1 MTTTI
6 LVCDTCRFSV
16 QDKLSGAQTGGQ
28 ILADFIE
35 PRLPDGLR
43 LRRHSCL
50 MGCEHH
56 CNLAI
61 RAPGKLTYVL
71 GRFDPTEES
80 AQAVADFATLFDA
93 SETGRVP
100 FRDWPVGV
108 KGHFVSRM
116 PPIEEDG

>member
-6 LVCDTCRFSV
+6 LVCDTCRFSAKEKLCG
-16 QDKLSGAQTGGQ
+16 DKTGGE
-28 ILADFIE
+28 ILGDHIAAA
-35 PRLPDGLR
+35 LPEGVKM
-43 LRRHSCL
+43 RRHSCL
-50 MGCEHH
+50 MGCDHH

-71 GRFDPTEES
+71 GAFEPTAES
-80 AQAVADFATLFDA
+80 AAAVVEFAAKFDE

-100 FRDWPVGV
+100 FKEWPVGV

>member
-6 LVCDTCRFSV
+6 LVCDTCRFSAEE
-16 QDKLSGAQTGGQ
+16 KLCGEKTGGE
-28 ILADFIE
+28 ILGALIAA
-35 PRLPDGLR
+35 RLPEGVKMR
-43 LRRHSCL
+43 HHSCL

-71 GRFDPTEES
+71 GSFEPNKDAAEAVTE
-80 AQAVADFATLFDA
+80 FAAKFHA

-100 FRDWPVGV
+100 FKEWPVGV